1 MHLSAILAVALIIVL
16 MARMSLPQSD
26 DKDTDGSKP
35 AIRNVTIGVIS
46 GYEGTLHAYKLLTSL
61 AQDDINNYCVERGI
75 NYRFRF
81 NLSDP
86 VEMAQQALTYTQA
99 FRAAGVDMILG
110 YAWSSHLCSG
120 ARAYGYNKTM
130 VLMTPSARSSIYSL
144 RNDTLYH
151 LSVLEVDP
159 IETTLKA
166 MSDRGVKAYLMIYN
180 SNYGGTYIADYI
192 SGSTVKSPKF
202 EENRILS
209 YDQNTSIKNIIGRAD
224 SALEEMI
231 GAYGRNHTAV
241 LWCGLTQDPYGVF
254 LGKRFLA
261 EAVNYTSL
269 SSVNWYLYDDMSSR
283 GTYSGMPEAPKLR
296 LISLEMVLKPNPTYE
311 RLNRIW
317 GNSTNSPSPLGYYDA
332 NIYDGLWVLSLSAIK
347 ANSTEPLDI
356 MKVLPSVAS
365 DYVGATGRCT
375 LDDTGARAGAD
386 YDIYAYFEV
395 EGRTRSL
402 LCGGYRWEEGRFTW
416 DNTLLGDVL

>member
-1 MHLSAILAVALIIVL
+1 
-16 MARMSLPQSD
+16 MSLPQSD
-26 DKDTDGSKP
+26 DQDIDEAKP
-35 AIRNVTIGVIS
+35 SIRNVTIGVIP
-46 GYEGTLHAYKLLTSL
+46 GYDGTLPAYKLLSSL
-61 AQDDINNYCVERGI
+61 AEDDINNYCVERGL

-86 VEMAQQALTYTQA
+86 VEMAQQALTYTKA

-130 VLMTPSARSSIYSL
+130 VLMTPSAQSSIYSL

-151 LSVLEVDP
+151 LCVLEVDP
-159 IETTLKA
+159 IKTTLKA
-166 MSDRGVKAYLMIYN
+166 MKDRGVKAYLLIYN
-180 SNYGGTYIADYI
+180 PEYGSSDSLVSFMRY
-192 SGSTVKSPKF
+192 TVKSPKF
-202 EENRILS
+202 EENRTMTYSNDTPIDS
-209 YDQNTSIKNIIGRAD
+209 FIGQAD

-231 GAYGRNHTAV
+231 KIHGRNNTAV
-241 LWCGLTQDPYGVF
+241 LWLSFPYLPGEE
-254 LGKRFLA
+254 RFLA
-261 EAVNYTSL
+261 EAANTTSL
-269 SSVNWYLYDDMSSR
+269 SSVNWYLYDDTSSR
-283 GTYSGMPEAPKLR
+283 GTYNGPNAPKLR
-296 LISLEMVLKPNPTYE
+296 LISLEMAPKPNPTYE

-317 GNSTNSPSPLGYYDA
+317 VNSTNSSIPLDYYNA

-347 ANSTEPLDI
+347 ANSTKPLDI

-375 LDDTGARAGAD
+375 LDDTGARAGVD

-402 LCGGYRWEEGRFTW
+402 LCGSYRWEKSRFTW
-416 DNTLLGDVL
+416 DNGLLG